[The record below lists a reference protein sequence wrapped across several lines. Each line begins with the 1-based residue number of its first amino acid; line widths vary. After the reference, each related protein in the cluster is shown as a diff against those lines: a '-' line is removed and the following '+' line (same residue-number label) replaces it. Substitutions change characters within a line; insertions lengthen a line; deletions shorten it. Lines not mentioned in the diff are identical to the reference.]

1 MKGDMVGPGAL
12 YLILRAICCRMAS
25 IASEFEIPG
34 MDPSNCP
41 ADLSSL
47 GIPTH
52 AIADLEAFFHDG
64 PSEHYAPKPAQVILS
79 RD

>member
-1 MKGDMVGPGAL
+1 
-12 YLILRAICCRMAS
+12 
-25 IASEFEIPG
+25 